1 MNTPKTNAAPHI
13 LNISLPGMKSEVV
26 VHALEEKD
34 IYVSTTSACS
44 SKQKTVSSTL
54 TAMGLSDRIASSA
67 IRLSLT
73 YDNTIEEAEKVIK
86 AVQET
91 VEALRKVMK

>member
-1 MNTPKTNAAPHI
+1 
-13 LNISLPGMKSEVV
+13 
-26 VHALEEKD
+26 
-34 IYVSTTSACS
+34 
-44 SKQKTVSSTL
+44 
-54 TAMGLSDRIASSA
+54 MGVSDRIASSA